1 MRMRKKKNLIP
12 RLNAVSNLLCDTPE
26 ELRVHFGQKPLWV
39 ELGCGLGAFAAQTA
53 KNNPDV
59 FYTAFE
65 RIPEAIVVAAEKS
78 VDITNVRFV
87 CHDADELDLWFKPN
101 EISRLFIQFCD
112 PWHKKKQGKRR
123 LTHRNFLAK
132 YSNLLSNDGELVFKT
147 DNMPLFEFT
156 LSELADSK
164 WDILSVSNDWHND
177 AARSENEPMTEY
189 EAKFSAKGQ
198 PIGRII
204 AKPNIAK

>member
-12 RLNAVSNLLCDTPE
+12 RLNAVSELLCDTPE
-26 ELRVHFGQKPLWV
+26 ELSELFGQKQLWV

-65 RIPEAIVVAAEKS
+65 RVPEAIVVAAERAGE
-78 VDITNVRFV
+78 IPNIRFV
-87 CHDADELDLWFKPN
+87 CHDADELDLWFKPK
-101 EISRLFIQFCD
+101 EIRRLFIQFCD

-123 LTHRNFLAK
+123 LTHRNFLSK
-132 YSNLLSNDGELVFKT
+132 YSGLLADGGELVFKT

-156 LSELADSK
+156 LFELTEVGWK
-164 WDILSVSNDWHND
+164 ILSVSRDWHND
-177 AARSENEPMTEY
+177 ATRNPDEPMTEY
-189 EAKFSAKGQ
+189 ESKFSAKGQ
-198 PIGRII
+198 PIGRIT
-204 AKPNIAK
+204 ASPA